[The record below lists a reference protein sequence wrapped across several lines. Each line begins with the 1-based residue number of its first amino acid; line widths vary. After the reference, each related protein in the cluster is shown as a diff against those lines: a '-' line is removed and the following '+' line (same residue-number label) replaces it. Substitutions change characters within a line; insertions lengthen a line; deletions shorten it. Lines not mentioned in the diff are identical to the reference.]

1 MRLLKPFLITLIGLS
16 LVLLAVSAL
25 LPSRVMTSRWVMV
38 HADRDSVLTTI
49 LDLNDWSSW
58 NLLLKDA
65 GTPQPYKE
73 NHAKGDHLKWSL
85 SGGTELQADVEEV
98 NDKGIEAILRI
109 GDQKAFR
116 SGFSV
121 EKRQAD
127 SVQVVWYVI
136 EDLKWY
142 PWEKV
147 YGMMASDIKGPLM
160 QKSLDHLKAK
170 LEH

>member
-1 MRLLKPFLITLIGLS
+1 MRLLKPFLITLAGLA

-38 HADRDSVLTTI
+38 HADQDSVIDAVHDVAT
-49 LDLNDWSSW
+49 WPQW
-58 NLLLKDA
+58 NLLMEGSDPVPVKPSYAA
-65 GTPQPYKE
+65 GDTIGWHTAGSTSGHMTLE
-73 NHAKGDHLKWSL
+73 DWNEKGMS
-85 SGGTELQADVEEV
+85 S
-98 NDKGIEAILRI
+98 ILVM
-109 GDQKAFR
+109 GDQRALH

-127 SVQVVWYVI
+127 SVQVVWYLI

-147 YGMMASDIKGPLM
+147 YGMMASDLKGPLM
-160 QKSLDHLKAK
+160 QKSLDQLKSR

>member
-1 MRLLKPFLITLIGLS
+1 MRFVKPFLITLFGLA

-25 LPSRVMTSRWVMV
+25 LPSKVMTSRWVMV
-38 HADRDSVLTTI
+38 HASRDTVLGAV
-49 LDLNDWSSW
+49 LDLNDWPSW

-65 GTPQPYKE
+65 GSPDPFKE
-73 NHAKGDHLKWSL
+73 KYVKGDHLKWSL
-85 SGGTELQADVEEV
+85 AGGTELQVQVEEM
-98 NDKGIEAILRI
+98 NEKGMETILRI
-109 GDQKAFR
+109 GDQKDVR

-127 SVQVVWYVI
+127 SVQVVWYLI

-147 YGMMASDIKGPLM
+147 YGMMASDMKGPLM

-170 LEH
+170 LER